1 MDVYRPLFWYT
12 NAEKEQYEEVFRIQH
27 SVCYTEY
34 GLTRTG
40 CAGCPYGKNFEQEL
54 AVLEKYEPRLY
65 AAATS
70 IFKDSY
76 EYTRKYRAFQKQM
89 NGQA

>member
-1 MDVYRPLFWYT
+1 M
-12 NAEKEQYEEVFRIQH
+12 
-27 SVCYTEY
+27 
-34 GLTRTG
+34 TRTG

-54 AVLEKYEPRLY
+54 AVLEKHEPKLY

-89 NGQA
+89 NGLGLKFAGIRKEKIMNCEKKEALIRKGC